1 MAEDDAARAAALKAE
16 GAAVWRR
23 ARGAAAPAARRALYG
38 EAAEKFSQAAE
49 RAPADA
55 ALWSNLSAALCA
67 RGDPRKGDAARAL
80 GAARRAVDLRPDWGK
95 VGDL

>member
-55 ALWSNLSAALCA
+55 ALCA